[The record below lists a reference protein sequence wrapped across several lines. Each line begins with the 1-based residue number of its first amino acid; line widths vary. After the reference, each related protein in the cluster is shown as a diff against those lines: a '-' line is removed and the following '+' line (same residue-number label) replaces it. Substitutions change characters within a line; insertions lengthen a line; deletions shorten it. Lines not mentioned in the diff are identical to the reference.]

1 MVVIVESFGEM
12 VGSPLKVHFNHR
24 VSFVC
29 VCVFWEV
36 KMKYLNFRFVDAGC
50 EVQMLVI
57 QSVRLQTEIVISV
70 QGGSLETKFAQKL
83 KFR

>member
-12 VGSPLKVHFNHR
+12 VGRPLKVHFNHR

-29 VCVFWEV
+29 VCFFWEV
-36 KMKYLNFRFVDAGC
+36 KIKYLNFRLGDAGC

-57 QSVRLQTEIVISV
+57 QSVRLQTKNVISV
-70 QGGSLETKFAQKL
+70 EGGSLEAEFA
-83 KFR
+83 